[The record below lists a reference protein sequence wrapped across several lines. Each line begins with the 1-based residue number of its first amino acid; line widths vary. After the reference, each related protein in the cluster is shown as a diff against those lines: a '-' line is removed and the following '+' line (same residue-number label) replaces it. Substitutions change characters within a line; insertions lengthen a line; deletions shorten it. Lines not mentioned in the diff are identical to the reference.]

1 MFIPSPASRMVLTA
15 CLALACGL
23 PAAQANTATSAP
35 ALALAAPASAAQSH
49 AVTAPALTARAWLV
63 LDATSGQVLGGQN
76 ARTRIEPASLT
87 KIMTAY
93 VVFQALAAK
102 EITLQQQVTISTR
115 AWKVAPG
122 SSRMF
127 LEPGNQVTVDALLY
141 GLMVQSGNDAA
152 VALAETVS
160 GSVEAFV
167 ARMNT
172 QAQALGLADTHFN
185 SPSGLP
191 DPLTYSTAADLGTLA
206 ARMSRDFGQTARRY
220 DTTREY
226 TYNKIRQTNRNR
238 LLWQDPSVD
247 GMKTGHTESAGYCL
261 IGSASRN
268 EGGLQRRLIA
278 VVIGTASDKVRTQ
291 EARTLLEWGYGAFRT
306 VRLYQAGES
315 AGEQKVWKGRTEAVP
330 VGYARDVYLTTPAG
344 ARIERAVQ
352 PAQPLIAPITAQ
364 QQVGVVQVSV
374 DGKPALQVPMVAQQ
388 PVPEAGF
395 VGRTWDSVRLWWRD
409 DAS

>member
-1 MFIPSPASRMVLTA
+1 MFRIS
-15 CLALACGL
+15 
-23 PAAQANTATSAP
+23 SARR
-35 ALALAAPASAAQSH
+35 LALAACVALAWPLPAAVAAAPQSPVALAAPSSAAHSP
-49 AVTAPALTARAWLV
+49 AAPTLTARAWLL
-63 LDATSGQVLGGQN
+63 LDATSGQVLGAQN
-76 ARTRIEPASLT
+76 ASARIEPASLT

-102 EITLQQQVTISTR
+102 EITLEQQVTISTR

-127 LEPGNQVTVDALLY
+127 LEPNKQVSIDALLY

-152 VALAETVS
+152 VALAEAVS

-167 ARMNT
+167 ARMNQ
-172 QAQALGLADTHFN
+172 QAQAMGLAGTHFN

-191 DPLTYSTAADLGTLA
+191 DAQTYSTAADLGTLA

-226 TYNKIRQTNRNR
+226 TYNNIRQPNRNR
-238 LLWQDPSVD
+238 LLWADPSVD

-261 IGSASRN
+261 IGSASRA

-278 VVIGTASDKVRTQ
+278 VVIGTDSDKTRTQ

-306 VRLYQAGES
+306 VRLYQAGEA
-315 AGEQKVWKGRTEAVP
+315 AGEQQVWKGQADVVP
-330 VGYARDVYLTTPAG
+330 VGYAQDFYLTTPAG
-344 ARIERAVQ
+344 ARIERSVQ
-352 PAQPLIAPITAQ
+352 PVATLVAPVTAQ
-364 QQVGVVQVSV
+364 QQVGVVQITV
-374 DGKPALQVPMVAQQ
+374 DGKPAMQVPLVAKQ
-388 PVPEAGF
+388 PVPEAGIA
-395 VGRTWDSVRLWWRD
+395 GRAWDSMRLWWRD
-409 DAS
+409 TVG